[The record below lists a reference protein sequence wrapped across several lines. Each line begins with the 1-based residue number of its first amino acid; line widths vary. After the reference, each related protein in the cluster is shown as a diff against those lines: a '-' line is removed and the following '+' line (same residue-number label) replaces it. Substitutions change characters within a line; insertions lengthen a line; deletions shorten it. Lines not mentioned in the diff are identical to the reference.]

1 MSLPVNQEWMKNTMK
16 NRTNFVT
23 HLILDLSNSLSIPV
37 ERTNESHRWWVSS
50 RLENKSKLSSVNS
63 NFFTK
68 LKEDA
73 QVKVHDR
80 KSTHDSKQRVIIE
93 IPRVFSA
100 SAVPVVDHCQRTWHP
115 SPRFIFFFSNIPS
128 HYWHCSIAI
137 NTIRIILSSR
147 WNLLPWTP
155 NDKSDLMISVVCPE
169 TKLTVLFIV
178 AVLWLIIVSSPYK
191 LWRSEWKSK
200 SKLNYDFAH
209 SPIITEV
216 TRIQSKCLN
225 DENWKLYRRR
235 ILEMAR
241 SENSIHERFNIPVID
256 IRLND
261 NRQTIAF
268 DYWLTSR
275 ILIPISDLGTKFYHQ
290 WRKIPSDDIL
300 EGLYKLRIRESEK
313 LKTVLELYTVEIHQ
327 NKAGLDYHRLRH
339 WWKEVSSR
347 IYELRILFPETEI
360 MRQTPWS
367 RIWGQNIVNKEV

>member
-1 MSLPVNQEWMKNTMK
+1 MTPLPTIY
-16 NRTNFVT
+16 
-23 HLILDLSNSLSIPV
+23 L
-37 ERTNESHRWWVSS
+37 
-50 RLENKSKLSSVNS
+50 
-63 NFFTK
+63 
-68 LKEDA
+68 
-73 QVKVHDR
+73 
-80 KSTHDSKQRVIIE
+80 
-93 IPRVFSA
+93 
-100 SAVPVVDHCQRTWHP
+100 
-115 SPRFIFFFSNIPS
+115 FFFSNIPS

-275 ILIPISDLGTKFYHQ
+275 ILIPISDLTKFDGNLHRRQ
-290 WRKIPSDDIL
+290 HVSKSKKKV
-300 EGLYKLRIRESEK
+300 EQK
-313 LKTVLELYTVEIHQ
+313 LKLTLFDCKDNEIEELT
-327 NKAGLDYHRLRH
+327 
-339 WWKEVSSR
+339 
-347 IYELRILFPETEI
+347 
-360 MRQTPWS
+360 
-367 RIWGQNIVNKEV
+367 